1 LAPEGPP
8 IDVEELERAIA
19 EKMLQEEMARNP
31 EAAVARQQHV
41 QIPTESAPDNCDP
54 EGPALSPQLQNGLE
68 DEEDL
73 SCPPD
78 LEEVSQKCDVPDL
91 EETCERVEE
100 EEVAAIRAGVEAVP
114 SAASFSDNVVQALT
128 QAIKESMQNYQDMGD
143 NYEPSADE
151 LIDVLKNLENL
162 AAVNPAL
169 YRAIVDQIK
178 VPVGQGQQAQHD
190 QPNPEDHL
198 QPEYEEVAVSNG
210 MESHDMDT
218 NEVMEQAETNGCDEA
233 DFRNGGDMA
242 VESAEMMQEE
252 VIQEQQMSAE
262 EIRKAQIQQQV
273 EREHQE
279 LMKAAKQRAK
289 KEKTPPPPP
298 KTITVMAG
306 SKNTSSW
313 PIYSGVPNAGV
324 AKKVELT
331 AGSTETEEELARN
344 RIEVAQNAGLR
355 HVEVINGDE
364 AFYPQPMKDY
374 DYPWAGSLKPV
385 SKGGIPRGGSNRVNE
400 PGAMPWAGSLRHV
413 DQNKQKRRHQKN
425 DDDDDMYGNAPW
437 MGTLRHVTHENKV
450 VQSYKSPQFKK
461 YPDEDAPNPF
471 QGSGGR
477 DAKPAYPLTPAAL
490 LGSAPTLEETKN
502 KMEDVDRIRT
512 NLRETRTV
520 SSSLLKVL
528 MPKLLKEH
536 ESKYEPLGHDE
547 SFNIMEEILA
557 MQIGLNADQKVED
570 NDEAE
575 QIIRAITH
583 GEIDQKVYSQ
593 MADDLESAV
602 QQKRKESSA
611 GGKKKV
617 KKAAAGKKKKVTKKK
632 DSGAGDASAPSASEV
647 EPSASESNLIA
658 A

>member
-1 LAPEGPP
+1 
-8 IDVEELERAIA
+8 
-19 EKMLQEEMARNP
+19 
-31 EAAVARQQHV
+31 
-41 QIPTESAPDNCDP
+41 
-54 EGPALSPQLQNGLE
+54 
-68 DEEDL
+68 
-73 SCPPD
+73 
-78 LEEVSQKCDVPDL
+78 VPDL
-91 EETCERVEE
+91 EETCERGEE
-100 EEVAAIRAGVEAVP
+100 EEAAIRAGVEAVP

-198 QPEYEEVAVSNG
+198 QPEYEEVGVSNG
-210 MESHDMDT
+210 MESQDMDT

-252 VIQEQQMSAE
+252 VIQEQQMSKE

-385 SKGGIPRGGSNRVNE
+385 SKGGIPRGGSTRVNE